1 MLLQS
6 FFLIKALL
14 KPLSMKDCETA
25 INTVS
30 IPIRPNSLRES
41 NLARIIP
48 TIKVIPCPAIV
59 STKLQISPLTVFCLS
74 DDILTYLRT
83 YPRNTSDTP
92 HWLHYSTMTCYRDTI
107 LRSFLFLPQTEVKA
121 PTPTRSLFL

>member
-14 KPLSMKDCETA
+14 KPLSIKDCETA

-30 IPIRPNSLRES
+30 IPIRPNSLGES

-59 STKLQISPLTVFCLS
+59 STKLQISPLTVFCFS

-83 YPRNTSDTP
+83 YLHNTSDN
-92 HWLHYSTMTCYRDTI
+92 HRLLHYQATPGYRDT
-107 LRSFLFLPQTEVKA
+107 T
-121 PTPTRSLFL
+121 